1 MYTGIYDIP
10 RYQLNKSSHVN
21 LLRLAKYIGLKYN
34 LENMSHKQLSKLVR
48 WKLTRGEMRR

>member
-48 WKLTRGEMRR
+48 WKLTRREMRR